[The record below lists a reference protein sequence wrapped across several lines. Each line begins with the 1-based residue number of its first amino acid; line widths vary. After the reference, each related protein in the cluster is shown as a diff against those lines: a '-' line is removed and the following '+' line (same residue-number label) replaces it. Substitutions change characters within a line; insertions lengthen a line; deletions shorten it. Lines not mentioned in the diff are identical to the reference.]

1 MNSTWYS
8 SSQPQV
14 RAPKSRRWR
23 LKTALGMLVLM
34 MVASLAWCWWVYAQ
48 VERYALLDEA
58 GPADAIVVF
67 GAAEYDG
74 RPSPVF
80 RARLDHARILYER
93 GIAPLLVTLG
103 GSEGADEHS
112 EGGVGREYLMGG
124 GVPDSAIIAET
135 HSRSTSES
143 ARRIAVIA
151 QANNLRR
158 LVIVSDGTH
167 MFRIRAICA
176 ANGLN
181 VLTSPRPRMGLESAA
196 QDKDAIWH
204 EILTYT
210 VWKLHL
216 D

>member
-1 MNSTWYS
+1 MNRT
-8 SSQPQV
+8 SQPV
-14 RAPKSRRWR
+14 TSAPRRRWR
-23 LKTALGMLVLM
+23 WLRILLLSLIGIVLV
-34 MVASLAWCWWVYAQ
+34 AAGWCRWVYVQ
-48 VERYALLDEA
+48 VERYAALDQA
-58 GPADAIVVF
+58 APADAIVVF

-80 RARLDHARILYER
+80 RARLDHARVLYER
-93 GIAPLLVTLG
+93 GIAPLILTLG
-103 GSEGADEHS
+103 GSESGDEHS
-112 EGGVGREYLMGG
+112 EGEVGRDYLIGG
-124 GVPDSAIIAET
+124 GVPDAAIIAET

-143 ARRIAVIA
+143 ANRIGVIA
-151 QANNLRR
+151 RANNLRK

-167 MFRIRAICA
+167 MFRIHAICA

-181 VLTSPRPRMGLESAA
+181 VLTSPRPHTGLESPL

-210 VWKLHL
+210 LWKLHL

>member
-1 MNSTWYS
+1 MTRTPQSES
-8 SSQPQV
+8 SAL
-14 RAPKSRRWR
+14 RRRWR
-23 LKTALGMLVLM
+23 WLKLSLLVLAG
-34 MVASLAWCWWVYAQ
+34 MVLIAASWCRWVWVQ
-48 VERYALLDEA
+48 IERYAVIDEA
-58 GPADAIVVF
+58 ARSDAIVVF

-80 RARLDHARILYER
+80 RARLDHARVLFER
-93 GIAPLLVTLG
+93 GIAPLIVTLG
-103 GSEGADEHS
+103 GSETGDAHS
-112 EGGVGREYLMGG
+112 EGEVGRDYLIGG

-135 HSRSTSES
+135 HSRNTSES
-143 ARRIAVIA
+143 ARRAAVIA
-151 QANNLRR
+151 RANNLRR

-167 MFRIRAICA
+167 MFRIHAICS

-181 VLTSPRPRMGLESAA
+181 VLTSPRPRTGLESAP
-196 QDKDAIWH
+196 QDTDAIWH

>member
-1 MNSTWYS
+1 MTST
-8 SSQPQV
+8 SQPETSAH
-14 RAPKSRRWR
+14 RRRWR
-23 LKTALGMLVLM
+23 WLRISLLVLAGIA
-34 MVASLAWCWWVYAQ
+34 VLAAIWCRWVYVQ
-48 VERYALLDEA
+48 VERYAALDQA
-58 GPADAIVVF
+58 APADAIVVF

-93 GIAPLLVTLG
+93 GIAPLIVTLG
-103 GSEGADEHS
+103 GSESGDEHS
-112 EGGVGREYLMGG
+112 EGEVGRDYLIGG
-124 GVPDSAIIAET
+124 GVPDAAIIAET
-135 HSRSTSES
+135 HSRSTSQS
-143 ARRIAVIA
+143 ADRIAVIA
-151 QANNLRR
+151 RANNLRK

-167 MFRIRAICA
+167 MFRIHAICV

-181 VLTSPRPRMGLESAA
+181 VLTSPRPHTGLETAL

-210 VWKLHL
+210 LWKLHM

>member
-1 MNSTWYS
+1 MKPSTGRNRRS
-8 SSQPQV
+8 
-14 RAPKSRRWR
+14 RALIVLLVS
-23 LKTALGMLVLM
+23 LLAL
-34 MVASLAWCWWVYAQ
+34 LAAGLSWCRWVYLQ
-48 VERYALLDEA
+48 IERFATEDQA
-58 GPADAIVVF
+58 AHADAICVF

-93 GIAPLLVTLG
+93 GIAPLIVTLG
-103 GSEGADEHS
+103 GSESGDEYS
-112 EGGVGREYLMGG
+112 EGEVGRDYLIGG
-124 GVPDSAIIAET
+124 GVPDAAIIAET

-143 ARRIAVIA
+143 ANRIAVIA
-151 QANNLRR
+151 RTNNLRR

-167 MFRIRAICA
+167 MFRIHAICA

-181 VLTSPRPRMGLESAA
+181 VLTSPRPHTGLESAM
-196 QDKDAIWH
+196 QGTDAIWH

-210 VWKLHL
+210 LWKLHL

>member
-1 MNSTWYS
+1 MNGP
-8 SSQPQV
+8 SQPETS
-14 RAPKSRRWR
+14 APRRRWR
-23 LKTALGMLVLM
+23 WLKICLSILVALLL
-34 MVASLAWCWWVYAQ
+34 LAAIWCRWVYVQ
-48 VERYALLDEA
+48 VERYAAIDEA
-58 GPADAIVVF
+58 APADAIVVF

-80 RARLDHARILYER
+80 RARLEHARVLYNR
-93 GIAPLLVTLG
+93 GIAPLIVTLG
-103 GSEGADEHS
+103 GSETGDEHS
-112 EGGVGREYLMGG
+112 EGEVGRDYLVGG
-124 GVPDSAIIAET
+124 GIPESAIIAET

-143 ARRIAVIA
+143 ARRMAVISR
-151 QANNLRR
+151 ANNLRR

-181 VLTSPRPRMGLESAA
+181 VITSPRPHTGLESPF

-210 VWKLHL
+210 LWKLHL

>member
-1 MNSTWYS
+1 MSGT
-8 SSQPQV
+8 SQPETS
-14 RAPKSRRWR
+14 APRRRWR
-23 LKTALGMLVLM
+23 WLKFSLLVLVGIVLV
-34 MVASLAWCWWVYAQ
+34 VALWCRWVYVQ
-48 VERYALLDEA
+48 VERYAGLDQA
-58 GPADAIVVF
+58 APADAIVVF

-80 RARLDHARILYER
+80 RARLDHARVLYER
-93 GIAPLLVTLG
+93 GIAPLILTLG
-103 GSEGADEHS
+103 GSESGDEHS
-112 EGGVGREYLMGG
+112 EGEVGRDYLIGG
-124 GVPDSAIIAET
+124 GVPDAAIIAET

-143 ARRIAVIA
+143 ANRIAVIA
-151 QANNLRR
+151 RANSLRK

-167 MFRIRAICA
+167 MFRIHAICA

-181 VLTSPRPRMGLESAA
+181 VLTSPRPHTGLESPL

-210 VWKLHL
+210 LWKLHL

>member
-1 MNSTWYS
+1 MNST
-8 SSQPQV
+8 SQSESH
-14 RAPKSRRWR
+14 APRRRWR
-23 LKTALGMLVLM
+23 WLKIALLVLL
-34 MVASLAWCWWVYAQ
+34 VLAVSAAAWCRWVWVQ
-48 VERYALLDEA
+48 VERYAVIDQA
-58 GPADAIVVF
+58 ARSDAIVVF

-93 GIAPLLVTLG
+93 GIAPLIVTLG
-103 GSEGADEHS
+103 GSETGDEHS
-112 EGGVGREYLMGG
+112 EGEVGRDYLIGG

-143 ARRIAVIA
+143 ARRTAVIA
-151 QANNLRR
+151 RANNLRR

-167 MFRIRAICA
+167 MFRIHAICT

-181 VLTSPRPRMGLESAA
+181 VLTSPRPHTGLESAEK
-196 QDKDAIWH
+196 DTDAIWH

>member
-1 MNSTWYS
+1 MNGT
-8 SSQPQV
+8 SQPETS
-14 RAPKSRRWR
+14 APRWSGAWR
-23 LKTALGMLVLM
+23 WLKISLLVL
-34 MVASLAWCWWVYAQ
+34 VVILVIAAAWCRWVYIQ
-48 VERYALLDEA
+48 VERYAALDQA
-58 GPADAIVVF
+58 APADAIVVF

-93 GIAPLLVTLG
+93 GIAPLIVTLG
-103 GSEGADEHS
+103 GSESGDEYS
-112 EGGVGREYLMGG
+112 EGEVGRDYLIGG
-124 GVPDSAIIAET
+124 GVPDAAIIAET

-143 ARRIAVIA
+143 ANRIAVIA
-151 QANNLRR
+151 RTNNLRR

-167 MFRIRAICA
+167 MFRIHAICA

-181 VLTSPRPRMGLESAA
+181 VLTSPRPHTGLESAM
-196 QDKDAIWH
+196 QGTDAIWH

-210 VWKLHL
+210 LWKLHL

>member
-1 MNSTWYS
+1 MNGP
-8 SSQPQV
+8 SQSET
-14 RAPKSRRWR
+14 RAPRNRWR
-23 LKTALGMLVLM
+23 WLRILLLVL
-34 MVASLAWCWWVYAQ
+34 VGIFALAAVWCRWIYVQ
-48 VERYALLDEA
+48 VERYAVIDEA
-58 GPADAIVVF
+58 APADAIVVF

-80 RARLDHARILYER
+80 RARLDHARVLYNR
-93 GIAPLLVTLG
+93 GIAPLIVTLG
-103 GSEGADEHS
+103 GSETGDEHS
-112 EGGVGREYLMGG
+112 EGEVGRDYLVGG
-124 GVPDSAIIAET
+124 GVPESAIIAET

-143 ARRIAVIA
+143 ARRMAVISR
-151 QANNLRR
+151 ANNLRR

-181 VLTSPRPRMGLESAA
+181 VITSPRPHTGLESPL

-210 VWKLHL
+210 LWRLHV

>member
-1 MNSTWYS
+1 MKGT
-8 SSQPQV
+8 SQPETS
-14 RAPKSRRWR
+14 APRRRWR
-23 LKTALGMLVLM
+23 WLKIFFLGLVVIVLI
-34 MVASLAWCWWVYAQ
+34 ASVWCRWIYLQ
-48 VERYALLDEA
+48 VEHYAVLDQA
-58 GPADAIVVF
+58 APADAIVVF

-93 GIAPLLVTLG
+93 GVAPLIVTLG
-103 GSEGADEHS
+103 GSESGDQHS
-112 EGGVGREYLMGG
+112 EGEVGRDYLIGG
-124 GVPDSAIIAET
+124 GVPDAAIIAET
-135 HSRSTSES
+135 HSRSTSQS
-143 ARRIAVIA
+143 ATRIAVIA
-151 QANNLRR
+151 RANNLRK

-167 MFRIRAICA
+167 MFRIHAICV

-181 VLTSPRPRMGLESAA
+181 VLTSPRPHTGLESAV

-210 VWKLHL
+210 LWKLHL

>member
-1 MNSTWYS
+1 MMKSTYQS
-8 SSQPQV
+8 ETI
-14 RAPKSRRWR
+14 APRRRRRW
-23 LKTALGMLVLM
+23 LKIISLVLLVVVV
-34 MVASLAWCWWVYAQ
+34 MVAAWCRWVWVQ
-48 VERYALLDEA
+48 VERYAALDQA
-58 GPADAIVVF
+58 ASADAIVVF

-80 RARLDHARILYER
+80 RARLEHARVLYEH
-93 GIAPLLVTLG
+93 GIAPLIVTLG
-103 GSEGADEHS
+103 GSESGDAHS
-112 EGGVGREYLMGG
+112 EGEVGRDYLIGG

-143 ARRIAVIA
+143 ARRTAVIA
-151 QANNLRR
+151 RANNLRR

-181 VLTSPRPRMGLESAA
+181 VLTSPRPHMGLEST
-196 QDKDAIWH
+196 QQGTDAIWH

>member
-1 MNSTWYS
+1 MNGP
-8 SSQPQV
+8 SQSETS
-14 RAPKSRRWR
+14 APRPPWRW
-23 LKTALGMLVLM
+23 LKIGLWILVGLLL
-34 MVASLAWCWWVYAQ
+34 LAAIWCRWVYVQ
-48 VERYALLDEA
+48 VERYAAIDEA
-58 GPADAIVVF
+58 APADAIVVF

-80 RARLDHARILYER
+80 RARLEHARVLYNR
-93 GIAPLLVTLG
+93 GIAPLIVTLG
-103 GSEGADEHS
+103 GSETGDEHS
-112 EGGVGREYLMGG
+112 EGEVGRDYLVGG
-124 GVPDSAIIAET
+124 GVPESAIIAET

-143 ARRIAVIA
+143 ARRMAVISR
-151 QANNLRR
+151 ANKLRR

-181 VLTSPRPRMGLESAA
+181 VITSPRPHTGLESSL

-210 VWKLHL
+210 LWKLHL

>member
-1 MNSTWYS
+1 MNGP
-8 SSQPQV
+8 SQSETSAPQ
-14 RAPKSRRWR
+14 RRWR
-23 LKTALGMLVLM
+23 WLKIGLLIVVGLAL
-34 MVASLAWCWWVYAQ
+34 LAAIWCRWVYVQ
-48 VERYALLDEA
+48 VERYAAIDEA
-58 GPADAIVVF
+58 APADAIVVF

-80 RARLDHARILYER
+80 RARLEHARVLYNR
-93 GIAPLLVTLG
+93 GIAPLIVTLG
-103 GSEGADEHS
+103 GSETGDEHS
-112 EGGVGREYLMGG
+112 EGEVGRDYLVGG
-124 GVPDSAIIAET
+124 GVPESAIIAET

-143 ARRIAVIA
+143 ARRMAVISR
-151 QANNLRR
+151 ANNLRR

-181 VLTSPRPRMGLESAA
+181 VITSPRPHTGLESPL

-210 VWKLHL
+210 LWKLHL